1 MKVPILLPNIFNHPF
16 TYESSDLNLKIGD
29 YVIVPFGKSKIT
41 GVVWNQFEKDTKK
54 KYVIKKVIEKLK
66 IPSLKKNTIEFLNW
80 FSEYN
85 MVPKGMALK
94 LLLLSSSAVEKFPKK
109 KYELFKLKIKK
120 NNIKLSKEQEISLK
134 KMNIHNEKFRVHVL
148 QGTTGSGKTIV
159 YFEALKQLIK
169 KGFQVLIM
177 LPEIGLTGQ
186 FEKKFIE
193 FFGFR
198 PAVWHSGI
206 SKKNKEI
213 IWSGISNGEIKV
225 VIGARS
231 SLFLPFKKLG
241 LIVVDEEHDSS
252 YKQDE
257 GLRYNARDMAIS
269 RASIED
275 IPIILATSI
284 PSLETYNNV
293 KNKKYNSTKLK
304 KRYKNFLLPS
314 AEIVNLNLN
323 KKNKNIWLDIKTLN
337 LARKYLDSKQ
347 QVLFFLNRRGYAP
360 FLICKKCGL
369 KLVCP
374 NCSVFLTFHKQLN
387 KAMCHHCGHK
397 SSIKQKCQKTDF
409 NCEFQMYGPGVEKI
423 FAELRQIFPDKV
435 IKILSSDF
443 LNKKKETIN
452 LLKDIENNKVNILV
466 GTQLI
471 SKGFNFPN
479 LNCIVVVDADFSGMG
494 FDLRSTE
501 KNIQLY
507 NQLSGRAGRFS
518 KKSLIIY
525 QTFNPSDKTLS
536 DILENNP
543 EKFLEEESCLRKE
556 KKLPPFSRLIAF
568 IVESNNEKE
577 SFLEAQKIKKNL
589 LLLKDIEVMGPVTSP
604 IFKIKNK
611 YRTRLLLRSQSNVL
625 VQKKISRILKNLNI
639 SKKIK
644 LTVDVDP
651 LNFS

>member
-1 MKVPILLPNIFNHPF
+1 MKVPVLIPRIFDYPH
-16 TYESSDLNLKIGD
+16 TYLSGKFDKLKPGSI
-29 YVIVPFGKSKIT
+29 VLVPFGRKKEIGVIWDKQEKTNKI
-41 GVVWNQFEKDTKK
+41 F
-54 KYVIKKVIEKLK
+54 KLK
-66 IPSLKKNTIEFLNW
+66 NVLEKKSISLNENLIKFINW
-80 FSEYN
+80 FSLYN
-85 MVPKGMALK
+85 LVPKGMVLK
-94 LLLLSSSAVEKFPKK
+94 MCLGDESFFSKNSNFIDDT
-109 KYELFKLKIKK
+109 KIKK
-120 NNIKLSKEQEISLK
+120 KNKFNLNPEQKRCLDDI
-134 KMNIHNEKFRVHVL
+134 NGFGNKFNVTLL
-148 QGTTGSGKTIV
+148 QGVTGSGKTIV
-159 YFEALKQLIK
+159 YFEKIKQNLMQGK
-169 KGFQVLIM
+169 QSLVL
-177 LPEIGLTGQ
+177 LPEIFLTNQ
-186 FEKKFIE
+186 FEQRFE
-193 FFGFR
+193 DYFGFK
-198 PAVWHSGI
+198 PSIWHSKI
-206 SKKNKEI
+206 TKKNKKI
-213 IWSGISNGEIKV
+213 IWQNIVNNKIKLV
-225 VIGARS
+225 VGARS

-644 LTVDVDP
+644 LIVDVDP

>member
-1 MKVPILLPNIFNHPF
+1 MKVPVLIPRIFDYPH
-16 TYESSDLNLKIGD
+16 TYLSGKFDKLKPGSI
-29 YVIVPFGKSKIT
+29 VLVPFGRKKEIGVIWDKQEKTNKI
-41 GVVWNQFEKDTKK
+41 F
-54 KYVIKKVIEKLK
+54 KLK
-66 IPSLKKNTIEFLNW
+66 NVLEKKSISLNENLIKFINW
-80 FSEYN
+80 FSLYN
-85 MVPKGMALK
+85 LAPKGMVLK
-94 LLLLSSSAVEKFPKK
+94 MCLGDKSFFSKNSNFIDNT
-109 KYELFKLKIKK
+109 KIKK
-120 NNIKLSKEQEISLK
+120 KNKFNLNSEQKRCLDDI
-134 KMNIHNEKFRVHVL
+134 NGFGNKFNVTLL
-148 QGTTGSGKTIV
+148 QGVTGSGKTIV
-159 YFEALKQLIK
+159 YFEKIKQNLMQGK
-169 KGFQVLIM
+169 QSLVL
-177 LPEIGLTGQ
+177 LPEIFLTNQ
-186 FEKKFIE
+186 FKQRFEDY
-193 FFGFR
+193 FGFK
-198 PAVWHSGI
+198 PSIWHSKI
-206 SKKNKEI
+206 TKKNKKI
-213 IWSGISNGEIKV
+213 IWQNIVNNKIKLV
-225 VIGARS
+225 VGARS

-314 AEIVNLNLN
+314 TEIVNLNLN

-374 NCSVFLTFHKQLN
+374 NCSVFLTFHKHLN

-397 SSIKQKCQKTDF
+397 STIKQKCQKTDF

-443 LNKKKETIN
+443 LNKKEETIN

-543 EKFLEEESCLRKE
+543 EKFLEEESYLRKE

>member
-1 MKVPILLPNIFNHPF
+1 MKVPVLIPRIFDYPH
-16 TYESSDLNLKIGD
+16 TYLSGKFDKLKPGSI
-29 YVIVPFGKSKIT
+29 VLVPFGRKKEIGVIWDKQEKTNKI
-41 GVVWNQFEKDTKK
+41 F
-54 KYVIKKVIEKLK
+54 KLK
-66 IPSLKKNTIEFLNW
+66 NVLEKKSISLNENLIKFINW
-80 FSEYN
+80 FSLYN
-85 MVPKGMALK
+85 LVPKGMVLK
-94 LLLLSSSAVEKFPKK
+94 MCLGDESFFSKNSNFIDDT
-109 KYELFKLKIKK
+109 KIKK
-120 NNIKLSKEQEISLK
+120 KNKFNLNPEQKRCLDDI
-134 KMNIHNEKFRVHVL
+134 NGFGNKFNVTLL
-148 QGTTGSGKTIV
+148 QGVTGSGKTIV
-159 YFEALKQLIK
+159 YFEKIKQNLMQGK
-169 KGFQVLIM
+169 QSLVL
-177 LPEIGLTGQ
+177 LPEIFLTNQ
-186 FEKKFIE
+186 FEQRFE
-193 FFGFR
+193 DYFGFK
-198 PAVWHSGI
+198 PSIWHSKI
-206 SKKNKEI
+206 TKKNKKI
-213 IWSGISNGEIKV
+213 IWQNIVNNKIKLV
-225 VIGARS
+225 VGARS

>member
-1 MKVPILLPNIFNHPF
+1 MKVPVLIPRIFDYPH
-16 TYESSDLNLKIGD
+16 TYLSGKFDKLKPGSI
-29 YVIVPFGKSKIT
+29 VLVPFGRKKEIGVIWDKQEKTNKI
-41 GVVWNQFEKDTKK
+41 F
-54 KYVIKKVIEKLK
+54 KLK
-66 IPSLKKNTIEFLNW
+66 NVLEKKSISLNENLIKFINW
-80 FSEYN
+80 FSLYN
-85 MVPKGMALK
+85 LAPKGMVLK
-94 LLLLSSSAVEKFPKK
+94 MCLGDKSFFSKNSNFIDDT
-109 KYELFKLKIKK
+109 KIKK
-120 NNIKLSKEQEISLK
+120 KNKFNLNPEQKRCLDDINSFG
-134 KMNIHNEKFRVHVL
+134 NKFNVTLL
-148 QGTTGSGKTIV
+148 QGITGSGKTIV
-159 YFEALKQLIK
+159 YFEKIKQNLMQGK
-169 KGFQVLIM
+169 QSLVL
-177 LPEIGLTGQ
+177 LPEIFLTNQ
-186 FEKKFIE
+186 FEQRFE
-193 FFGFR
+193 DYFGFK
-198 PAVWHSGI
+198 PSIWHSKI
-206 SKKNKEI
+206 TKKNKKI
-213 IWSGISNGEIKV
+213 IWQNIVNNKIKLV
-225 VIGARS
+225 VGARS

-374 NCSVFLTFHKQLN
+374 NCSVFLTFHKYLN

-494 FDLRSTE
+494 FDLRSAE

-543 EKFLEEESCLRKE
+543 EKFLEEESYLRKE

-577 SFLEAQKIKKNL
+577 GFLEAQKIKKNL

-611 YRTRLLLRSQSNVL
+611 YRTRLLLRSQNNVF

>member
-1 MKVPILLPNIFNHPF
+1 MKVPVLIPRIFDYPH
-16 TYESSDLNLKIGD
+16 TYLSGKFDKLKPGSI
-29 YVIVPFGKSKIT
+29 VLVPFGRKKEIGVIWDKQEKTNKI
-41 GVVWNQFEKDTKK
+41 F
-54 KYVIKKVIEKLK
+54 KLK
-66 IPSLKKNTIEFLNW
+66 NVLEKKSISLNENLIKFINW
-80 FSEYN
+80 FSLYN
-85 MVPKGMALK
+85 LAPKGMVLK
-94 LLLLSSSAVEKFPKK
+94 MCLGDESFFSKNSNFIDDT
-109 KYELFKLKIKK
+109 KIKK
-120 NNIKLSKEQEISLK
+120 KNKFNLNPEQKRCLDDI
-134 KMNIHNEKFRVHVL
+134 NGFGNKFNVTLL
-148 QGTTGSGKTIV
+148 QGVTGSGKTIV
-159 YFEALKQLIK
+159 YFEKIKQNLMQGK
-169 KGFQVLIM
+169 QSLVL
-177 LPEIGLTGQ
+177 LPEIFLTNQ
-186 FEKKFIE
+186 FEQRFE
-193 FFGFR
+193 DYFGFK
-198 PAVWHSGI
+198 PSIWHSKI
-206 SKKNKEI
+206 TKKNKKI
-213 IWSGISNGEIKV
+213 IWQNIVNNKIKLV
-225 VIGARS
+225 VGARS

-314 AEIVNLNLN
+314 TEIVNLNLN

>member
-1 MKVPILLPNIFNHPF
+1 MKVPVLIPRIFDYPH
-16 TYESSDLNLKIGD
+16 TYLSGKFDKLKPGSI
-29 YVIVPFGKSKIT
+29 VLVPFGRKKEIGVIWDKQEKTNKI
-41 GVVWNQFEKDTKK
+41 F
-54 KYVIKKVIEKLK
+54 KLK
-66 IPSLKKNTIEFLNW
+66 NVLEKKSISLNENLIKFINW
-80 FSEYN
+80 FSLYN
-85 MVPKGMALK
+85 LVPKGMVLK
-94 LLLLSSSAVEKFPKK
+94 MCLGDESFFSKNSNFIDDT
-109 KYELFKLKIKK
+109 KIKK
-120 NNIKLSKEQEISLK
+120 KNKFNLNPEQKRCLDDI
-134 KMNIHNEKFRVHVL
+134 NGFGNKFNVTLL
-148 QGTTGSGKTIV
+148 QGVTGSGKTIV
-159 YFEALKQLIK
+159 YFEKIKQNLMQGK
-169 KGFQVLIM
+169 QSLVL
-177 LPEIGLTGQ
+177 LPEIFLTNQ
-186 FEKKFIE
+186 FEQRFE
-193 FFGFR
+193 DYFGFK
-198 PAVWHSGI
+198 PSIWHSKI
-206 SKKNKEI
+206 TKKNKKI
-213 IWSGISNGEIKV
+213 IWQNIVNNKIKLV
-225 VIGARS
+225 VGARS

-257 GLRYNARDMAIS
+257 GLRYNARDMAIF